1 MTRTYFRLNQG
12 SALLEA
18 KKPAAE
24 DDGAGRYRIRIIA
37 PGRGSTGMYTAP
49 NLAESAPLFV
59 PGTHM
64 FFDHQTMTEDWERP
78 ERSVR
83 DLAGVFE
90 SGAEIMPDGSLEAD
104 IKVYPSV
111 NGIIRERWTDIG
123 VSINGWSV
131 EEIGPDGVVPVL
143 AGIQSVDFVTR
154 AGAKGAVL
162 EVLESDGRWRVKNPP
177 TPSNP
182 TNTNVQEEQA
192 VKPEDICK
200 AVSEAMAAAMP
211 AAIKEAAA
219 MLAADQ
225 EKKAKAV
232 EAEKKAAPKADPYE
246 AAAKIAEADDLPKEA
261 RARVMEAVKRGAGV
275 DDAIEAERAYI
286 KAIAPAPVVRED
298 GAAKTGGNDV
308 QVTSWAK

>member
-18 KKPAAE
+18 KKPGE
-24 DDGAGRYRIRIIA
+24 KDDGAGRYRIRIIA

-111 NGIIRERWTDIG
+111 NGIIRERWADIG

-131 EEIGPDGVVPVL
+131 DEIGPDGVVPPL

-182 TNTNVQEEQA
+182 TNRTQEEQA

-200 AVSEAMAAAMP
+200 AVSEALAAAMP
-211 AAIKEAAA
+211 AAIKEAATL
-219 MLAADQ
+219 LAAEQ
-225 EKKAKAV
+225 EKKVA
-232 EAEKKAAPKADPYE
+232 EAEKKVDPYE
-246 AAAKIAEADDLPKEA
+246 AATKIAEADDLPAQA
-261 RARVMEAVKRGAGV
+261 RARVMEAVKHGAGV

-298 GAAKTGGNDV
+298 AAAKTGGDDV

>member
-18 KKPAAE
+18 KKPGE
-24 DDGAGRYRIRIIA
+24 KDDGAGRYRIRIIA

-90 SGAEIMPDGSLEAD
+90 SAAEIMPDGSLEAD

-111 NGIIRERWTDIG
+111 NGIIRERWADIG

-162 EVLESDGRWRVKNPP
+162 EVLESDGRWRLMNPSAP
-177 TPSNP
+177 TKSTTSPD
-182 TNTNVQEEQA
+182 VQEEQA

-200 AVSEAMAAAMP
+200 AVSEAMAA
-211 AAIKEAAA
+211 IKEAAA

-225 EKKAKAV
+225 EKKVAEAKKDETPAV
-232 EAEKKAAPKADPYE
+232 DPYE
-246 AAAKIAEADDLPKEA
+246 AAAKVAEAQDLPSQA

-298 GAAKTGGNDV
+298 AAAKTGGDDV

>member
-111 NGIIRERWTDIG
+111 NGIIRERWADIG

-182 TNTNVQEEQA
+182 TNRTQEEQA
-192 VKPEDICK
+192 VKPEEIVK
-200 AVSEAMAAAMP
+200 AVSEAVAAAMP

-219 MLAADQ
+219 LLAADQ

-232 EAEKKAAPKADPYE
+232 EAEKKTPAVDPYE
-246 AAAKIAEADDLPKEA
+246 AAAKVAGADDLPKEA

-298 GAAKTGGNDV
+298 GAAKAGGDDV

>member
-1 MTRTYFRLNQG
+1 MTRTYFRINQG

-18 KKPAAE
+18 KKPGE
-24 DDGAGRYRIRIIA
+24 KDDGAGRYRIRIIA

-111 NGIIRERWTDIG
+111 NGIIRERWADIG

-131 EEIGPDGVVPVL
+131 DEIGPDGVVPVL

-182 TNTNVQEEQA
+182 TNTNAQEEQA

-200 AVSEAMAAAMP
+200 AVSEALAAAMP

-225 EKKAKAV
+225 EKKAV
-232 EAEKKAAPKADPYE
+232 EAEKKAPAVDPYE
-246 AAAKIAEADDLPKEA
+246 AAAKVAEAEDLPKEA

-298 GAAKTGGNDV
+298 GAAKAGGDDV

>member
-18 KKPAAE
+18 KKSAAE

-90 SGAEIMPDGSLEAD
+90 SAAEIMPDGSLEAD

-111 NGIIRERWTDIG
+111 NGIIRERWADIG

-177 TPSNP
+177 APSNP
-182 TNTNVQEEQA
+182 TNPDVQEEQA

-200 AVSEAMAAAMP
+200 AVSEALAAAMP

-219 MLAADQ
+219 LLAADQ
-225 EKKAKAV
+225 EKKVA
-232 EAEKKAAPKADPYE
+232 EAQKKAPAVDPYE
-246 AAAKIAEADDLPKEA
+246 AAAKVAEAEDLPKEA

-298 GAAKTGGNDV
+298 GAAKAGGDDV

>member
-18 KKPAAE
+18 KKPGE
-24 DDGAGRYRIRIIA
+24 KDDGAGRYRIRIIA

-111 NGIIRERWTDIG
+111 NGIIRERWADIG

-131 EEIGPDGVVPVL
+131 DEIGPDGVVPVL

-192 VKPEDICK
+192 VKPEEIVK
-200 AVSEAMAAAMP
+200 AVSEAVAAAMP

-232 EAEKKAAPKADPYE
+232 EAEKKAPAIDPYE
-246 AAAKIAEADDLPKEA
+246 AAAKVAEAEDLPKEA

-298 GAAKTGGNDV
+298 AAAKTGGDDV

>member
-18 KKPAAE
+18 KKPGE
-24 DDGAGRYRIRIIA
+24 KDDGAGRYRIRIIA

-49 NLAESAPLFV
+49 NIAESAPLFV

-111 NGIIRERWTDIG
+111 NGIIRERWADIG

-162 EVLESDGRWRVKNPP
+162 EVLESDGRWRVKSPP

-192 VKPEDICK
+192 VKPEDICR
-200 AVSEAMAAAMP
+200 AVSEALAAAMP

-219 MLAADQ
+219 LLAADQ
-225 EKKAKAV
+225 EKKVA
-232 EAEKKAAPKADPYE
+232 EAQKKAAPKTDPYE
-246 AAAKIAEADDLPKEA
+246 AAAKIAEAQDLPKEA

-298 GAAKTGGNDV
+298 GAAKAGGDDV

>member
-18 KKPAAE
+18 KKPGE
-24 DDGAGRYRIRIIA
+24 KDDGAGRYRIRIIA

-111 NGIIRERWTDIG
+111 NGIIRERWADIG

-131 EEIGPDGVVPVL
+131 EEIGPDGVVPPL

-182 TNTNVQEEQA
+182 TNRTQEEQA
-192 VKPEDICK
+192 VKPEEIVK
-200 AVSEAMAAAMP
+200 AVSEAVAAAMP

-219 MLAADQ
+219 LLAADQ
-225 EKKAKAV
+225 EKKVAEAKKNEAPAV
-232 EAEKKAAPKADPYE
+232 DPYE
-246 AAAKIAEADDLPKEA
+246 AAARVAEANDLPKEA
-261 RARVMEAVKRGAGV
+261 RVRVMEAVKRGAGV

-298 GAAKTGGNDV
+298 GAAKTGGDDV

>member
-18 KKPAAE
+18 KKPGE
-24 DDGAGRYRIRIIA
+24 KDDGAGRYRIRIIA

-111 NGIIRERWTDIG
+111 NGIIRERWADIG

-182 TNTNVQEEQA
+182 INTNVQEEQA
-192 VKPEDICK
+192 VKPEEIVK
-200 AVSEAMAAAMP
+200 AVSEAVAAAMP

-219 MLAADQ
+219 LLAADQ
-225 EKKAKAV
+225 EKKVA
-232 EAEKKAAPKADPYE
+232 EAQKKAAPKTDPYE
-246 AAAKIAEADDLPKEA
+246 AAAKVAEANDLPKEA

>member
-18 KKPAAE
+18 KKPGE
-24 DDGAGRYRIRIIA
+24 KDDGAGRYRIRIIA

-111 NGIIRERWTDIG
+111 NGIIRERWADIG

-162 EVLESDGRWRVKNPP
+162 EVLESDGRWRVRNPSAL
-177 TPSNP
+177 SNP

-225 EKKAKAV
+225 EKKAV
-232 EAEKKAAPKADPYE
+232 EAEKKKAPAVDPYE
-246 AAAKIAEADDLPKEA
+246 AAAKVAEADDLPKEA

-298 GAAKTGGNDV
+298 GAAKTGGDDV

>member
-18 KKPAAE
+18 KKPGAQ

-37 PGRGSTGMYTAP
+37 PGRGSSGMYTAP

-90 SGAEIMPDGSLEAD
+90 SAAEIMPDGSLEAD
-104 IKVYPSV
+104 IRVYPSV
-111 NGIIRERWTDIG
+111 NGIIRERWADIG

-131 EEIGPDGVVPVL
+131 EEIGPDGVVPPL

-162 EVLESDGRWRVKNPP
+162 EVLESDGHWRVKNSPAP
-177 TPSNP
+177 TNP
-182 TNTNVQEEQA
+182 TTESEHQEEQA
-192 VKPEDICK
+192 VKPEEIVK
-200 AVSEAMAAAMP
+200 AVSEAVAAALP
-211 AAIKEAAA
+211 AAVKEAAA
-219 MLAADQ
+219 LLAADQ
-225 EKKAKAV
+225 EKKV
-232 EAEKKAAPKADPYE
+232 TEAQKKAAAVDPYE
-246 AAAKIAEADDLPKEA
+246 AAAKIAEAEDLPKEA

-298 GAAKTGGNDV
+298 AAAKTGGDV

>member
-18 KKPAAE
+18 KKPGE
-24 DDGAGRYRIRIIA
+24 KDDGAGRYRIRIIA

-90 SGAEIMPDGSLEAD
+90 SGAEIMSDGSLEAD

-111 NGIIRERWTDIG
+111 NGIIRERWADIG

-131 EEIGPDGVVPVL
+131 DEIGPDGVVPVL

-182 TNTNVQEEQA
+182 TNRTQEEQA
-192 VKPEDICK
+192 VKPEEIVK
-200 AVSEAMAAAMP
+200 AVSEAVAAAMP

-225 EKKAKAV
+225 EKKAV
-232 EAEKKAAPKADPYE
+232 EAEKKAPAVDPYE
-246 AAAKIAEADDLPKEA
+246 AAAKVAEAEDLPKEA

-298 GAAKTGGNDV
+298 GAAKAGGDDV

>member
-18 KKPAAE
+18 KKPGE
-24 DDGAGRYRIRIIA
+24 KDDGAGRYRIRIIA

-111 NGIIRERWTDIG
+111 NGIIRERWADIG

-131 EEIGPDGVVPVL
+131 EEIGPDGVVPPL

-200 AVSEAMAAAMP
+200 AVSEALAAAMP

-219 MLAADQ
+219 LLAADQ
-225 EKKAKAV
+225 EKKVAKAKKV
-232 EAEKKAAPKADPYE
+232 EAPAVDPYE
-246 AAAKIAEADDLPKEA
+246 AAAKIAEAEDLPKEA
-261 RARVMEAVKRGAGV
+261 RARVMEAVKHGAGV

-298 GAAKTGGNDV
+298 AAAKTGGDDV
-308 QVTSWAK
+308 QVTSWVK

>member
-18 KKPAAE
+18 KKPGE
-24 DDGAGRYRIRIIA
+24 KDDGAGRYRIRIIA

-49 NLAESAPLFV
+49 NLAESAPLFT

-64 FFDHQTMTEDWERP
+64 YFDHQTMTEDWERP

-111 NGIIRERWTDIG
+111 NGIIRERWADIG

-162 EVLESDGRWRVKNPP
+162 EVLESDGRWRVRNPSAL
-177 TPSNP
+177 SNP

-225 EKKAKAV
+225 EKKAV
-232 EAEKKAAPKADPYE
+232 EAEKKKAPAVDPYE
-246 AAAKIAEADDLPKEA
+246 AAAKVAEADDLPKEA

-298 GAAKTGGNDV
+298 GAAKTGGDDV

>member
-18 KKPAAE
+18 KKPGE
-24 DDGAGRYRIRIIA
+24 KDDGAGRYRIRIIA

-49 NLAESAPLFV
+49 NLAESAPLFT

-192 VKPEDICK
+192 VKPEEIVK
-200 AVSEAMAAAMP
+200 AVSEAVAAAMP

-219 MLAADQ
+219 LLAADQ
-225 EKKAKAV
+225 EKKVV
-232 EAEKKAAPKADPYE
+232 EAAKKTPAVDPYE
-246 AAAKIAEADDLPKEA
+246 AAARVAEAEDLPKEA

-298 GAAKTGGNDV
+298 ASAKTCDDV

>member
-1 MTRTYFRLNQG
+1 MTTRTYFRLNQG

-131 EEIGPDGVVPVL
+131 EEIGPDGVVPPL

-162 EVLESDGRWRVKNPP
+162 EVLESDGRWRVKNP
-177 TPSNP
+177 SNP
-182 TNTNVQEEQA
+182 TNPDVQEEQA

-200 AVSEAMAAAMP
+200 AVSEALAAAMP

-232 EAEKKAAPKADPYE
+232 EAEKKADPYE
-246 AAAKIAEADDLPKEA
+246 AATKIAEAEDLPKEA

-298 GAAKTGGNDV
+298 AAAKAGGDDV

>member
-1 MTRTYFRLNQG
+1 MTTRTHFRLNQG

-18 KKPAAE
+18 KKPVDE

-64 FFDHQTMTEDWERP
+64 FFDHPTLSEDWERP
-78 ERSVR
+78 ERSIK

-90 SGAEIMPDGSLEAD
+90 SGAQIMADGSLEAD
-104 IKVYPSV
+104 IKVYPTANAV
-111 NGIIRERWTDIG
+111 IKERWADIG

-131 EEIGPDGVVPVL
+131 DEIGPDGVVPVL
-143 AGIQSVDFVTR
+143 AGIQSVDFVTK
-154 AGAKGAVL
+154 AGAKGAIL
-162 EVLESDGRWRVKNPP
+162 EVLESDGHWRVKNI
-177 TPSNP
+177 PSNP
-182 TNTNVQEEQA
+182 NTQEEQA

-200 AVSEAMAAAMP
+200 AVSEALTAAMP

-225 EKKAKAV
+225 EKKII
-232 EAEKKAAPKADPYE
+232 EAEKKADPYE
-246 AAAKIAEADDLPKEA
+246 AAAKVAEADDLPKEA

-298 GAAKTGGNDV
+298 GAAKTGGDDV

>member
-18 KKPAAE
+18 KKPGE
-24 DDGAGRYRIRIIA
+24 KDDGAGRYRIRIIA

-111 NGIIRERWTDIG
+111 NGIIRERWADIG

-182 TNTNVQEEQA
+182 INTNVQEEQA
-192 VKPEDICK
+192 VKPEEIVK
-200 AVSEAMAAAMP
+200 AVSEAVAAAMP

-219 MLAADQ
+219 LLAADQ

-286 KAIAPAPVVRED
+286 RAIAPAPVVRED

-308 QVTSWAK
+308 QVTSWVK

>member
-18 KKPAAE
+18 KKPGE
-24 DDGAGRYRIRIIA
+24 KDDGAGRYRIRIIA

-78 ERSVR
+78 ERSVK

-111 NGIIRERWTDIG
+111 NGIIRERWADIG

-131 EEIGPDGVVPVL
+131 DEIGPDGVVPVL

-162 EVLESDGRWRVKNPP
+162 EVLESDGRWRVKNP
-177 TPSNP
+177 SNST
-182 TNTNVQEEQA
+182 TNPNSQEEQA
-192 VKPEDICK
+192 VKPEDIGK
-200 AVSEAMAAAMP
+200 AVSEALAAAMP

-219 MLAADQ
+219 LLAADQ

-232 EAEKKAAPKADPYE
+232 EAKKAEAPAVDPYE
-246 AAAKIAEADDLPKEA
+246 AAVKIAEAQDLPSQA

-286 KAIAPAPVVRED
+286 KAIAPVPVVRED
-298 GAAKTGGNDV
+298 AAAKTGDDV

>member
-18 KKPAAE
+18 KKPGE
-24 DDGAGRYRIRIIA
+24 KDDGAGRYRIRIIA

-111 NGIIRERWTDIG
+111 NGIIRERWADIG

-177 TPSNP
+177 TPSDL

-200 AVSEAMAAAMP
+200 AVSEALAAAMP

-219 MLAADQ
+219 LLAADQ
-225 EKKAKAV
+225 EKKAV
-232 EAEKKAAPKADPYE
+232 EAEKKKKAPAVDPYE
-246 AAAKIAEADDLPKEA
+246 AAAKVAEADDLPKEA

-298 GAAKTGGNDV
+298 GAAKTGGDDV

>member
-18 KKPAAE
+18 KKSAAE

-37 PGRGSTGMYTAP
+37 PGRGSAGMYTAP

-111 NGIIRERWTDIG
+111 NGIIRERWADIG

-162 EVLESDGRWRVKNPP
+162 EVLESDGRWRLMNPSA
-177 TPSNP
+177 PSKSTTNP
-182 TNTNVQEEQA
+182 DVQEEQA

-200 AVSEAMAAAMP
+200 AVSEALAAAMP

-219 MLAADQ
+219 LLAADQ
-225 EKKAKAV
+225 EKKAKAT
-232 EAEKKAAPKADPYE
+232 EAEKKAPAVDPYE

-261 RARVMEAVKRGAGV
+261 RARVMEAVKHGAGV

-298 GAAKTGGNDV
+298 AAAKTGDDV

>member
-18 KKPAAE
+18 KKPGE
-24 DDGAGRYRIRIIA
+24 KDDGAGRYRIRIIA

-111 NGIIRERWTDIG
+111 NGIIRERWADIG

-131 EEIGPDGVVPVL
+131 DEIGPDGVVPVL

-225 EKKAKAV
+225 EKKVV
-232 EAEKKAAPKADPYE
+232 EAKKDEAPAVDPYE
-246 AAAKIAEADDLPKEA
+246 AAAKVAEAQDLPSQA
-261 RARVMEAVKRGAGV
+261 RARVMEAVKHGAGV

-298 GAAKTGGNDV
+298 SAAKTGGDDV

>member
-90 SGAEIMPDGSLEAD
+90 SAAEIMPDGSLEAD

-111 NGIIRERWTDIG
+111 NGIIRERWADIG

-131 EEIGPDGVVPVL
+131 EEIGPDGVVPPL

-200 AVSEAMAAAMP
+200 AVSEALAAAMP

-225 EKKAKAV
+225 EKKAKAA
-232 EAEKKAAPKADPYE
+232 EAGKKALAVDPYE
-246 AAAKIAEADDLPKEA
+246 AAAKVAEANDLPKEA
-261 RARVMEAVKRGAGV
+261 RARVMEAVKRGDGV

-298 GAAKTGGNDV
+298 AAAKTGDDV

>member
-18 KKPAAE
+18 KKPGE
-24 DDGAGRYRIRIIA
+24 KDDGAGRYRIRIIA

-111 NGIIRERWTDIG
+111 NGIIRERWADIG

-162 EVLESDGRWRVKNPP
+162 EVLESDGRWRVKSPP

-182 TNTNVQEEQA
+182 TNRTQEEQA
-192 VKPEDICK
+192 VKPEEIVK
-200 AVSEAMAAAMP
+200 AVSEAVAAAMP

-219 MLAADQ
+219 LLAADQ
-225 EKKAKAV
+225 EKKVAEAKKDETPAV
-232 EAEKKAAPKADPYE
+232 DPYE
-246 AAAKIAEADDLPKEA
+246 AAAKIAEAEDLPKEA

-298 GAAKTGGNDV
+298 GAAKTGGDDV

>member
-18 KKPAAE
+18 KKPGE
-24 DDGAGRYRIRIIA
+24 KDDGAGRYRIRIIA

-111 NGIIRERWTDIG
+111 NGIIRERWADIG

-177 TPSNP
+177 TQSNP

-200 AVSEAMAAAMP
+200 AVSEALTAAMP

-219 MLAADQ
+219 MIAADQ
-225 EKKAKAV
+225 EKKVAEAKKDETPAV
-232 EAEKKAAPKADPYE
+232 DPYE
-246 AAAKIAEADDLPKEA
+246 AAAKVAEADDLPSQA

-298 GAAKTGGNDV
+298 GAAKTGGDDV

>member
-18 KKPAAE
+18 KKPGE
-24 DDGAGRYRIRIIA
+24 KDDGAGRYRIRIIA

-111 NGIIRERWTDIG
+111 NGIIRERWADIG

-131 EEIGPDGVVPVL
+131 DEIGPDGVVPVL

-162 EVLESDGRWRVKNPP
+162 EVLESDGRWRVKNP
-177 TPSNP
+177 SNST
-182 TNTNVQEEQA
+182 TNPNSQEEQA
-192 VKPEDICK
+192 VKPEDIGK
-200 AVSEAMAAAMP
+200 AVSEALAAAMP

-219 MLAADQ
+219 LLAADQ

-246 AAAKIAEADDLPKEA
+246 AAAKVAEADDLPKEA

-286 KAIAPAPVVRED
+286 KAIAPAPVVRGD
-298 GAAKTGGNDV
+298 AAAKTGDDV

>member
-18 KKPAAE
+18 KKPGEE

-49 NLAESAPLFV
+49 NLAESAPLFT

-111 NGIIRERWTDIG
+111 NGIIRERWADIG

-162 EVLESDGRWRVKNPP
+162 EVLESDGRWRVKNPSSL
-177 TPSNP
+177 SNP

-192 VKPEDICK
+192 VKPEEITK
-200 AVSEAMAAAMP
+200 AVSEALTAAMP

-225 EKKAKAV
+225 EKKAV
-232 EAEKKAAPKADPYE
+232 EAANKASAVDPYE

-286 KAIAPAPVVRED
+286 KAITPAPVVRED
-298 GAAKTGGNDV
+298 GAAKAGGDDV

>member
-90 SGAEIMPDGSLEAD
+90 SAAEIMPDGSLEAD

-111 NGIIRERWTDIG
+111 NGIIRERWADIG

-131 EEIGPDGVVPVL
+131 DEIGPDGVVPPL

-192 VKPEDICK
+192 VKPEEIVK
-200 AVSEAMAAAMP
+200 AVSEAVAAAMP

-219 MLAADQ
+219 LLAADQ
-225 EKKAKAV
+225 EKKVAEAQKA
-232 EAEKKAAPKADPYE
+232 AAPKVDPYE
-246 AAAKIAEADDLPKEA
+246 AAAKIAEAEDLPKEA

>member
-1 MTRTYFRLNQG
+1 MTTRTYFRLNQG

-18 KKPAAE
+18 KQAKEA
-24 DDGAGRYRIRIIA
+24 DGDGAGRYRIRIIA

-64 FFDHQTMTEDWERP
+64 YFDHPTFTEDWERP

-90 SGAEIMPDGSLEAD
+90 SGAQIMDDGSLEAD
-104 IKVYPSV
+104 VKVYPSANAV
-111 NGIIRERWTDIG
+111 IKERWADIG
-123 VSINGWSV
+123 VSINGWS
-131 EEIGPDGVVPVL
+131 ETEIGPDGVVPVL
-143 AGIQSVDFVTR
+143 AGIQSVDFVTK

-162 EVLESDGRWRVKNPP
+162 EVLESDGRWRVKNH
-177 TPSNP
+177 PSNP
-182 TNTNVQEEQA
+182 NPTTTQEEQA

-200 AVSEAMAAAMP
+200 AVSEALAAAMP
-211 AAIKEAAA
+211 TAIKEAAA
-219 MLAADQ
+219 LLAADQ
-225 EKKAKAV
+225 EKKVA
-232 EAEKKAAPKADPYE
+232 EAEKKASVVDPYE
-246 AAAKIAEADDLPKEA
+246 AAAKVAEAEDLPSQA

-286 KAIAPAPVVRED
+286 KAVAPAPVVRED
-298 GAAKTGGNDV
+298 GAAKTGSDDV
-308 QVTSWAK
+308 QVTSWVK

>member
-18 KKPAAE
+18 KKPGE
-24 DDGAGRYRIRIIA
+24 KDDGAGRYRIRIIA
-37 PGRGSTGMYTAP
+37 PGCGSTGMYTAP

-111 NGIIRERWTDIG
+111 NGIIRERWADIG

-182 TNTNVQEEQA
+182 TNRTQEEQA
-192 VKPEDICK
+192 VKPEEIVK
-200 AVSEAMAAAMP
+200 AVSEAVAAAMP

-219 MLAADQ
+219 LLAADQ
-225 EKKAKAV
+225 EKKVAEAKKNEAPAV
-232 EAEKKAAPKADPYE
+232 DPYE
-246 AAAKIAEADDLPKEA
+246 AAAKVAEANDLPKEA
-261 RARVMEAVKRGAGV
+261 RVRVMEAVKRGAGV

-298 GAAKTGGNDV
+298 GAAKTGGDDV

>member
-18 KKPAAE
+18 KKPGE
-24 DDGAGRYRIRIIA
+24 KDDGAGRYRIRIIA

-131 EEIGPDGVVPVL
+131 EGIGPDGVVPVL

-162 EVLESDGRWRVKNPP
+162 EVLESDGRWRVKSPP
-177 TPSNP
+177 IPSNP
-182 TNTNVQEEQA
+182 TNPDVQEEQA

-200 AVSEAMAAAMP
+200 AVSEALTAAMP

-232 EAEKKAAPKADPYE
+232 EAEKKAPVVDPYE
-246 AAAKIAEADDLPKEA
+246 AAAKVAEAEDLPSQA

-298 GAAKTGGNDV
+298 GAAKTGGDDA

>member
-18 KKPAAE
+18 KKPGE
-24 DDGAGRYRIRIIA
+24 KDDGAGRYRIRIIA

-49 NLAESAPLFV
+49 NLAESASLFV

-111 NGIIRERWTDIG
+111 NGVIRERWADIG

-200 AVSEAMAAAMP
+200 AVSEALTAAMP

-219 MLAADQ
+219 LLAADQ
-225 EKKAKAV
+225 EKKVAEAKKDEAPAV
-232 EAEKKAAPKADPYE
+232 DPYE
-246 AAAKIAEADDLPKEA
+246 AAAKVAEAQDLPKEA
-261 RARVMEAVKRGAGV
+261 RARVMEAVKHGAGA

-298 GAAKTGGNDV
+298 ASAKTGDDV

>member
-18 KKPAAE
+18 KKPGE
-24 DDGAGRYRIRIIA
+24 KDDGAGRYRIRIIA

-90 SGAEIMPDGSLEAD
+90 SRAEIMPDGSLEAD

-111 NGIIRERWTDIG
+111 NGIIRERWADIG

-131 EEIGPDGVVPVL
+131 DEIGPDGVVPPL

-200 AVSEAMAAAMP
+200 AVSEALTAAMP

-225 EKKAKAV
+225 EKKIAEAKKV
-232 EAEKKAAPKADPYE
+232 EAPAVDPYE
-246 AAAKIAEADDLPKEA
+246 AAAKIAEAQDLPKEA

-275 DDAIEAERAYI
+275 DDTIEAERAYI

-298 GAAKTGGNDV
+298 AAAKTGGDDV

>member
-18 KKPAAE
+18 KKPGE
-24 DDGAGRYRIRIIA
+24 KDDGAGRYRIRIIA

-111 NGIIRERWTDIG
+111 NGIIRERWADIG

-162 EVLESDGRWRVKNPP
+162 EVLESDGRWRVMNSSAP
-177 TPSNP
+177 TKSNNR
-182 TNTNVQEEQA
+182 TQEEQA
-192 VKPEDICK
+192 VKPEEIVK
-200 AVSEAMAAAMP
+200 AVSEALAAAMP

-225 EKKAKAV
+225 EKKVAEAKKSEAPAV
-232 EAEKKAAPKADPYE
+232 DPYE
-246 AAAKIAEADDLPKEA
+246 AAAKVAEAQDLPKEA

-298 GAAKTGGNDV
+298 GAAKAGGDDV

>member
-18 KKPAAE
+18 KKPGE
-24 DDGAGRYRIRIIA
+24 KDDGAGRYRIRIIA

-111 NGIIRERWTDIG
+111 NGIIRERWADIG

-131 EEIGPDGVVPVL
+131 EEIGPDGVVPPL

-162 EVLESDGRWRVKNPP
+162 EVLESDGRWRVMNPSA
-177 TPSNP
+177 PSNP
-182 TNTNVQEEQA
+182 TNRTQEEQA

-200 AVSEAMAAAMP
+200 AVSEALAAAMP

-225 EKKAKAV
+225 EKKAV
-232 EAEKKAAPKADPYE
+232 EAKKVEAPAVDPYE
-246 AAAKIAEADDLPKEA
+246 AAAKVAEAEDLPKEA

-298 GAAKTGGNDV
+298 GAAKAGGDDV

>member
-18 KKPAAE
+18 KKPGE
-24 DDGAGRYRIRIIA
+24 KDDGAGRYRIRIIA

-111 NGIIRERWTDIG
+111 NGIIRERWADIG

-192 VKPEDICK
+192 VKPEEIVK
-200 AVSEAMAAAMP
+200 AVSEAVAAAMP
-211 AAIKEAAA
+211 AAIKEAAT

-225 EKKAKAV
+225 EKKVAETKKV
-232 EAEKKAAPKADPYE
+232 EAPAVDPYE
-246 AAAKIAEADDLPKEA
+246 AAAKIAEAQDLPSQA

-298 GAAKTGGNDV
+298 GAAKTGGDDV

>member
-18 KKPAAE
+18 KKPGE
-24 DDGAGRYRIRIIA
+24 KDDGAGRYRIRIIA

-111 NGIIRERWTDIG
+111 NGIIRERWADIG

-162 EVLESDGRWRVKNPP
+162 EVLESDGRWRVKSPP

-200 AVSEAMAAAMP
+200 AVSEALAAAMP

-219 MLAADQ
+219 MIAADQ
-225 EKKAKAV
+225 EKKVAEAKKNEAPAV
-232 EAEKKAAPKADPYE
+232 DPYE
-246 AAAKIAEADDLPKEA
+246 AAAKVAEANDLPKEA
-261 RARVMEAVKRGAGV
+261 RVRVMEAVKRGSGV

-298 GAAKTGGNDV
+298 AAAKTGGDDV

>member
-1 MTRTYFRLNQG
+1 MTRIYFRLNQG

-18 KKPAAE
+18 KKPGE
-24 DDGAGRYRIRIIA
+24 KDDGAGRYRIRIIA

-49 NLAESAPLFV
+49 NLAESASLFV

-64 FFDHQTMTEDWERP
+64 FFDHPTLTEDWERP
-78 ERSVR
+78 ERSVK

-104 IKVYPSV
+104 IKVFPSV

-162 EVLESDGRWRVKNPP
+162 EVLESDGRWRVKNPAANF
-177 TPSNP
+177 NP
-182 TNTNVQEEQA
+182 NTRTQEEQA
-192 VKPEDICK
+192 VKPEEITK
-200 AVSEAMAAAMP
+200 AVSEALAAAMP

-219 MLAADQ
+219 LLAADQ
-225 EKKAKAV
+225 EKKAAEAKKGEAPAV
-232 EAEKKAAPKADPYE
+232 DPYE
-246 AAAKIAEADDLPKEA
+246 AAAKVAEADDLPKEA
-261 RARVMEAVKRGAGV
+261 RVRVMEAVKRGAGV

-298 GAAKTGGNDV
+298 GAAKAGGDDV

>member
-18 KKPAAE
+18 KKPGE
-24 DDGAGRYRIRIIA
+24 KDDGAGRYRIRIIA

-111 NGIIRERWTDIG
+111 NGIIRERWADIG

-177 TPSNP
+177 SPSNP
-182 TNTNVQEEQA
+182 TNRTQEEQA
-192 VKPEDICK
+192 VKPEEIVK
-200 AVSEAMAAAMP
+200 AVSEAVAAAMP

-219 MLAADQ
+219 LLAADQ
-225 EKKAKAV
+225 EKKAPV
-232 EAEKKAAPKADPYE
+232 VDPYE
-246 AAAKIAEADDLPKEA
+246 AAAKVAEAQDLPKEA

-298 GAAKTGGNDV
+298 GAAKTGGDDV